1 MMPRYIQGAATGAI
15 AVGAYKIDEEGQALL
30 SEVVDTLIP
39 KTDTKGAK
47 EIGVHLF
54 VLTMLDD
61 CHGASEQQSFAE
73 GLGQLEA
80 FARNRFGRAFMDGDR
95 PSRERIL
102 VEISRHKD
110 APSDLKQ
117 FYKLAKRR
125 TIQGYLESE
134 YFMTQVMPH
143 RMIPD
148 PYDGFY
154 PASKYE
160 S

>member
-1 MMPRYIQGAATGAI
+1 MPRAVPWSMVVRSAASSHNLSDVI
-15 AVGAYKIDEEGQALL
+15 SVGLL
-30 SEVVDTLIP
+30 NLAP
-39 KTDTKGAK
+39 LDTKGAK

-54 VLTMLDD
+54 VLTMVDD
-61 CHGASEQQSFAE
+61 CHSASEQQSFTG
-73 GLGQLEA
+73 GLGELER
-80 FARNRFGRAFMDGDR
+80 FTRNRFGRAFMDSDR

-102 VEISRHKD
+102 VEITRSK
-110 APSDLKQ
+110 AALSDLKQ

-134 YFMTQVMPH
+134 YFMAQVMPH
-143 RMIPD
+143 KMIPD